1 MNDATSIK
9 PVKQGRWLRRAG
21 IYAVLAL
28 ALFLIGFIPMWLTAR
43 SCATELHQ
51 TQGELRLARMQNGLA
66 SAAIDARRA
75 EYESARQAAS
85 RFFTESRAEIERGEG
100 SALTQAQR
108 DQLGSLLAPRDEII
122 TLLARGDPVSAD
134 RLAEMYVSYRKSM

>member
-21 IYAVLAL
+21 IYVVLAL

-51 TQGELRLARMQNGLA
+51 AQAELRLARMQNGLA

>member
-21 IYAVLAL
+21 IYVVLAL

-51 TQGELRLARMQNGLA
+51 AQGELRLARMLNGLA

>member
-28 ALFLIGFIPMWLTAR
+28 TLFLIGFIPMWLTAR
-43 SCATELHQ
+43 SRATELNQ

-75 EYESARQAAS
+75 EYESTRQAAS
-85 RFFTESRAEIERGEG
+85 RFFAESRAEIERGEG
-100 SALTQAQR
+100 SALTQTQR
-108 DQLGSLLAPRDEII
+108 DQLNSLLAPRDEII

>member
-1 MNDATSIK
+1 MNDARPIEGIQHTH
-9 PVKQGRWLRRAG
+9 WLRQAA
-21 IYAVLAL
+21 IYAALAL
-28 ALFLIGFIPMWLTAR
+28 AVFLIGFIPMWLTAR
-43 SCATELHQ
+43 SRATELHQ
-51 TQGELRLARMQNGLA
+51 TQGALRLARMQNVLA

-85 RFFTESRAEIERGEG
+85 RFFTESRAEIDRGEG

-108 DQLGSLLAPRDEII
+108 AQLNSLLAPQDEII

-134 RLAEMYVSYRKSM
+134 RLAEMYVSYRKSI

>member
-1 MNDATSIK
+1 MKDATSIET
-9 PVKQGRWLRRAG
+9 VKHNRWLRRAG
-21 IYAVLAL
+21 IYLVAAL

-100 SALTQAQR
+100 SALTQTQR
-108 DQLGSLLAPRDEII
+108 DQLNSLLAPRDEII

-134 RLAEMYVSYRKSM
+134 RLAEMYVSYRKLM

>member
-1 MNDATSIK
+1 MKDATSIETIK
-9 PVKQGRWLRRAG
+9 HNGWLRRAG
-21 IYAVLAL
+21 IYALAAL

-43 SCATELHQ
+43 SRATELHQ

-100 SALTQAQR
+100 SALTQTQR
-108 DQLGSLLAPRDEII
+108 DQLNSLLAPRDEII

>member
-43 SCATELHQ
+43 SCATELHR

-134 RLAEMYVSYRKSM
+134 RLAEMHVSYRKSM

>member
-1 MNDATSIK
+1 MKDATSIE
-9 PVKQGRWLRRAG
+9 PVKHNRWLRRAG
-21 IYAVLAL
+21 IYTVLAL
-28 ALFLIGFIPMWLTAR
+28 ALFLIGYIPMWLTAR
-43 SCATELHQ
+43 SRATELNQ

-100 SALTQAQR
+100 SALTQTQR
-108 DQLGSLLAPRDEII
+108 DQLNSLLAPRDEII

>member
-28 ALFLIGFIPMWLTAR
+28 TLFLIGFIPMWLTAR
-43 SCATELHQ
+43 SRATELNQ

-85 RFFTESRAEIERGEG
+85 RFFAESRAEIERGEG
-100 SALTQAQR
+100 SALTQTQR
-108 DQLGSLLAPRDEII
+108 DQLNSLLAPRDEII